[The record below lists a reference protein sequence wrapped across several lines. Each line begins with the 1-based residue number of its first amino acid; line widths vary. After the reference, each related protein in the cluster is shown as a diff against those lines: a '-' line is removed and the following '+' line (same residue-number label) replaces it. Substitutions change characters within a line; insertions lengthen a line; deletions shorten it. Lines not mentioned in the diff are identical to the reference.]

1 VGEEDLA
8 DVAFAKVKK
17 EVAEIDVLVND
28 GGVTQYNARGNGVI
42 ARGYGVPRRRK

>member
-17 EVAEIDVLVND
+17 EVEINVLVND